1 MKFLDVISKENITLN
16 NTEKRIVEYILEKS
30 HSFSNIKITDMANDL
45 YLSSN
50 TIIRLCKKLGY
61 SGFSELKYN
70 IVNANKSNNEIDL
83 DSSHISIHNSV
94 VKTLSLNKPDDI
106 CTAATKIY
114 NSNRVVIFSLGLP
127 QYPALSFCKKLQ
139 YFNKMCLVPED
150 RDENKLFANNLKD
163 DDLAFIISSSGST
176 DIIKKITG
184 IVKTKNIY
192 TISLTGLSQNFLS
205 NLSDLSLFAYL
216 KDYQLNNHDLTSRL
230 GFNIVLDLIFEEFSK
245 LYSQ

>member
-94 VKTLSLNKPDDI
+94 VKTLSLINQM
-106 CTAATKIY
+106 IY
-114 NSNRVVIFSLGLP
+114 VL
-127 QYPALSFCKKLQ
+127 LQ
-139 YFNKMCLVPED
+139 LKYIIQIEL
-150 RDENKLFANNLKD
+150 LF
-163 DDLAFIISSSGST
+163 
-176 DIIKKITG
+176 
-184 IVKTKNIY
+184 
-192 TISLTGLSQNFLS
+192 FL
-205 NLSDLSLFAYL
+205 
-216 KDYQLNNHDLTSRL
+216 
-230 GFNIVLDLIFEEFSK
+230 
-245 LYSQ
+245 